1 MIFFILIWN
10 FLNYY
15 AQWDTRV
22 SKKVTIGWA
31 FWKINFYQKQ
41 QLWSDRFF
49 FMSSSMR
56 DNLGSV
62 VLFIFVLIHDK
73 GLDKI
78 ILHKLDVSFK
88 LCPLPTNIE
97 VGLKRHLSS
106 WNPPFQRRECP
117 NILLQHLSSI
127 QNITSTR

>member
-1 MIFFILIWN
+1 MRYKSKQKGYNWLSILKN
-10 FLNYY
+10 KFL
-15 AQWDTRV
+15 
-22 SKKVTIGWA
+22 S
-31 FWKINFYQKQ
+31 KQ

-88 LCPLPTNIE
+88 LCPLPINIE
-97 VGLKRHLSS
+97 TGLKS
-106 WNPPFQRRECP
+106 
-117 NILLQHLSSI
+117 HLSSI
-127 QNITSTR
+127 QNITSKRLNVMF